1 MKLKIKLE
9 EARELLTGE
18 DYEYPKYTT
27 QLMNLA
33 NQNSQA
39 TRPRNVGQLSDL
51 IQEFKG
57 NKLEE
62 WEEWYLKKYP
72 DTIDEATNKVFKM
85 VKNLEESIAQI
96 DEEMVRKWVKELIIV
111 KTFSGLKFQETI
123 LIKLSEKYELP
134 YRLAKPEDENKGIDG
149 YIGDKP
155 ISIKPSTYKTKDALN
170 ESIEVLIVFYEKKK
184 NRIEIEFDE
193 TYFE

>member
-1 MKLKIKLE
+1 
-9 EARELLTGE
+9 
-18 DYEYPKYTT
+18 
-27 QLMNLA
+27 MNLA

-57 NKLEE
+57 KKLEE
-62 WEEWYLKKYP
+62 WEEWYLEKHPY
-72 DTIDEATNKVFKM
+72 TIDEATDKVFKM
-85 VKNLEESIAQI
+85 IKNLEESIAQI

-134 YRLAKPEDENKGIDG
+134 YRLSKPEDESKGIDG

-170 ESIEVLIVFYEKKK
+170 ELIEVLIVFYEKKK

>member
-1 MKLKIKLE
+1 MKLKIKLD

-18 DYEYPKYTT
+18 DYDYPQYTT

-33 NQNSQA
+33 NQNAQA

-62 WEEWYLKKYP
+62 WDEWYLEKYP
-72 DTIDEATNKVFKM
+72 DTIDEATDKVFKM
-85 VKNLEESIAQI
+85 LKNLEKSIAQI
-96 DEEMVRKWVKELIIV
+96 DEKMIRKWVRELIIV

-123 LIKLSEKYELP
+123 LLKLSEKYELP
-134 YRLAKPEDENKGIDG
+134 YRLSKPEDESKGIDG
-149 YIGDKP
+149 YIGVSHNAK
-155 ISIKPSTYKTKDALN
+155 
-170 ESIEVLIVFYEKKK
+170 
-184 NRIEIEFDE
+184 
-193 TYFE
+193 

>member
-1 MKLKIKLE
+1 MKLNIKLE

-18 DYEYPKYTT
+18 NYNYPKYTT

-51 IQEFKG
+51 IHEFKG

-62 WEEWYLKKYP
+62 WKEWYLEKYP
-72 DTIDEATNKVFKM
+72 NTIDEATNKVFKM
-85 VKNLEESIAQI
+85 IKNLEKSIAQI

-111 KTFSGLKFQETI
+111 KTFSGF
-123 LIKLSEKYELP
+123 
-134 YRLAKPEDENKGIDG
+134 
-149 YIGDKP
+149 
-155 ISIKPSTYKTKDALN
+155 
-170 ESIEVLIVFYEKKK
+170 
-184 NRIEIEFDE
+184 
-193 TYFE
+193 

>member
-1 MKLKIKLE
+1 MKLKIKLD

-18 DYEYPKYTT
+18 DYDYPKYTT

-33 NQNSQA
+33 NQNAQA

-62 WEEWYLKKYP
+62 WDEWYLEKYP
-72 DTIDEATNKVFKM
+72 DTIDEATDKVFKM
-85 VKNLEESIAQI
+85 LKNLEKSIAQI
-96 DEEMVRKWVKELIIV
+96 DEKMIRKWVRELIIV

-123 LIKLSEKYELP
+123 LLKLSEKYELP
-134 YRLAKPEDENKGIDG
+134 YRLSKPEDESKGIDG
-149 YIGDKP
+149 YIGVSHNAK
-155 ISIKPSTYKTKDALN
+155 
-170 ESIEVLIVFYEKKK
+170 
-184 NRIEIEFDE
+184 
-193 TYFE
+193 

>member
-18 DYEYPKYTT
+18 DYDYPKYTT

-51 IQEFKG
+51 IQEFEG
-57 NKLEE
+57 NKLNE
-62 WEEWYLKKYP
+62 WKEWYLNKYP
-72 DTIDEATNKVFKM
+72 NTVDEATEKVFGM
-85 VKNLEESIAQI
+85 IKNLEESISKI
-96 DEEMVRKWVKELIIV
+96 DKELVRKWVEELIIV

-123 LIKLSEKYELP
+123 LIKLSEKFELP
-134 YRLAKPEDENKGIDG
+134 YKLSKPEDESRGIDV
-149 YIGDKP
+149 
-155 ISIKPSTYKTKDALN
+155 ISEENL
-170 ESIEVLIVFYEKKK
+170 
-184 NRIEIEFDE
+184 
-193 TYFE
+193 

>member
-1 MKLKIKLE
+1 MKLKINLE

-18 DYEYPKYTT
+18 DYDYPKYST

-51 IQEFKG
+51 IQEFEG
-57 NKLEE
+57 NKLDE
-62 WEEWYLKKYP
+62 WEEWYLDKYP
-72 DTIDEATNKVFKM
+72 DTINEATEKVFAMIK
-85 VKNLEESIAQI
+85 KLEKSIAEI

-123 LIKLSEKYELP
+123 LLKLSEKYDIP
-134 YRLAKPEDENKGIDG
+134 YQLAKPEVESKGIDG

-155 ISIKPSTYKTKDALN
+155 VSIKPNTYKSKDGLN
-170 ESIEVLIVFYEKKK
+170 ESIEVLVVFYEKKK

>member
-18 DYEYPKYTT
+18 DYDYPKYTT

-51 IQEFKG
+51 IQEFEG
-57 NKLEE
+57 NKLDE
-62 WEEWYLKKYP
+62 WKEWYLSKYP
-72 DTIDEATNKVFKM
+72 NTVDEATEKVFGM
-85 VKNLEESIAQI
+85 IKNLEESISKI
-96 DEEMVRKWVKELIIV
+96 DKELVRKWVEELIIV
-111 KTFSGLKFQETI
+111 KTFSGLKFKETI
-123 LIKLSEKYELP
+123 LIKLSEEFELP
-134 YRLAKPEDENKGIDG
+134 YQLSKPEDESRGIDG
-149 YIGDKP
+149 YIDDKP
-155 ISIKPSTYKTKDALN
+155 ISIKPITYKTKKALN

>member
-18 DYEYPKYTT
+18 DYDYPKYTT

-33 NQNSQA
+33 NQNAQA
-39 TRPRNVGQLSDL
+39 TRPRNEGQLSDL

-62 WEEWYLKKYP
+62 WEEWYLEKYP
-72 DTIDEATNKVFKM
+72 DTIDEATDKVFGM
-85 VKNLEESIAQI
+85 LKNLEESIARI

-123 LIKLSEKYELP
+123 LRKLSEKYKLS
-134 YRLAKPEDENKGIDG
+134 YKQ
-149 YIGDKP
+149 
-155 ISIKPSTYKTKDALN
+155 STPKD
-170 ESIEVLIVFYEKKK
+170 
-184 NRIEIEFDE
+184 
-193 TYFE
+193 

>member
-18 DYEYPKYTT
+18 DYDYPKYTT

-51 IQEFKG
+51 IQEFEG
-57 NKLEE
+57 NKLDE
-62 WEEWYLKKYP
+62 WKEWYLNKYP
-72 DTIDEATNKVFKM
+72 KTIDEATEKVFGM
-85 VKNLEESIAQI
+85 IKNLEESIYKI
-96 DEEMVRKWVKELIIV
+96 DKELVRKWVEELIIV

-123 LIKLSEKYELP
+123 LIKLSEKFELP
-134 YRLAKPEDENKGIDG
+134 YKLSKPEDESRGIDG

-155 ISIKPSTYKTKDALN
+155 VSIKPSTYKTKDALN

-193 TYFE
+193 TYFK